1 MQAKFHCIP
10 IQTDSPSDNIFLAK
24 DQWSNCSG
32 PFRPQQNVSV
42 QTCGFD
48 SFYYGSGKCSNLKLE
63 NIDKNVL
70 EKCSI
75 FGSSSSSSFDDACG
89 KCTNAISKEVDNLVA
104 DLGVR
109 GNISDEKGVCLVAV
123 VVSVLAGKMNLSTS
137 ADDFDRCLPALANP
151 VKYSY
156 KEKHVINSSGD
167 LSEALLA
174 VTLVM
179 IGLAM
184 IIMLIKHVTKTEK
197 QIKKEKTETL
207 NKELAARCS
216 GLYRFSK
223 TEIENAINYTA
234 VADGKQLLGRG
245 SAGQV
250 YKGMLPSGQ
259 LIAIKQLFR
268 TNTSDSF
275 AREID
280 GLSRVRHA
288 NLVCL
293 FGCGIASGVQYLVYE
308 YCSNGN
314 LAQHLLRKDC
324 VLTWDLRVKI
334 LRGCACALRY
344 LHYHADGCIVHRDIK
359 VIFLIFFFN
368 SGEIYRAKDV
378 SIGKRPL
385 TDFVDPRMKGN
396 VNYVDFESILQIAV
410 LCAANSSKGRP
421 TIDLVF
427 DELERAWNNTSM
439 AADQMIARKGDEV
452 VSSTPSGS
460 LELMQPKEMS
470 CFPCFQ
476 KKEEESSNENN
487 NDLPI
492 AQPKDFTPPSPSP
505 PPPVNNS
512 NTQDPLDDNDDHI
525 EETEHSAVKSF
536 TFREL
541 ATATKNFRQ
550 ECLLGEGGFGKVFKG
565 TLVPS
570 GQVVAV
576 RQLDR
581 NGVQGGK
588 DFVLEVSTLSFLH
601 HQNLVKII
609 GYCADGDQRLLVYEY
624 LSSGSLKN
632 HLFDLPAGKKP
643 IDWSTRMKV
652 ALGIAEG
659 LEYLHEKADPP
670 IIYRDLKSSNILLDD
685 ANNPRLSEYGLAK
698 LVQSGNKM
706 QPRVMAGYGYCAP
719 EYERQGELTLKSDVY
734 SFGVVLLELITGR
747 PAMDTARPTE
757 EQNLVSW
764 KMLILIRSI
773 RSSSLS

>member
-1 MQAKFHCIP
+1 CRLNFTAFPYKP
-10 IQTDSPSDNIFLAK
+10 IGGCTNVEENIKNWNTFPITNCCQNALLVFTNALALRLFNSPSDNIFLAK

-151 VKYSY
+151 
-156 KEKHVINSSGD
+156 GD

-359 VIFLIFFFN
+359 LTNILLSDDMEAKLSDFGLSKLMEHSKVFTDVRGTMGYMDPEYMTNAKLTCASDIYSFGIVMLQLL
-368 SGEIYRAKDV
+368 SGQRAKDV

-460 LELMQPKEMS
+460 LELMQ
-470 CFPCFQ
+470 
-476 KKEEESSNENN
+476 
-487 NDLPI
+487 
-492 AQPKDFTPPSPSP
+492 
-505 PPPVNNS
+505 V
-512 NTQDPLDDNDDHI
+512 
-525 EETEHSAVKSF
+525 
-536 TFREL
+536 
-541 ATATKNFRQ
+541 
-550 ECLLGEGGFGKVFKG
+550 
-565 TLVPS
+565 
-570 GQVVAV
+570 
-576 RQLDR
+576 
-581 NGVQGGK
+581 
-588 DFVLEVSTLSFLH
+588 
-601 HQNLVKII
+601 
-609 GYCADGDQRLLVYEY
+609 
-624 LSSGSLKN
+624 
-632 HLFDLPAGKKP
+632 
-643 IDWSTRMKV
+643 
-652 ALGIAEG
+652 
-659 LEYLHEKADPP
+659 
-670 IIYRDLKSSNILLDD
+670 
-685 ANNPRLSEYGLAK
+685 
-698 LVQSGNKM
+698 
-706 QPRVMAGYGYCAP
+706 
-719 EYERQGELTLKSDVY
+719 
-734 SFGVVLLELITGR
+734 
-747 PAMDTARPTE
+747 
-757 EQNLVSW
+757 
-764 KMLILIRSI
+764 
-773 RSSSLS
+773 